1 MNGYG
6 ARAYQRVSV
15 DSGVAAA
22 DAHRLVL
29 MLFDG
34 ALEAIKLAQAQIAAG
49 NVAEKGRLLGKAV
62 RIVEEGLKASLDKD
76 AGGALARQLAALY
89 DYACLRLLQANLRND
104 HAALDEVGGLLA
116 DLRDAWARIGERA
129 PAVVPSSAANAAGSP
144 PPTVG
149 VAATPTARFFDDAS
163 TGPVRRVVVT
173 A

>member
-6 ARAYQRVSV
+6 ARAYQRVGV

-49 NVAEKGRLLGKAV
+49 NVAEKGRWLGKAV

-116 DLRDAWARIGERA
+116 DLRDAWARVGARA
-129 PAVVPSSAANAAGSP
+129 PAAPAENAADKAGAP
-144 PPTVG
+144 PPTFG
-149 VAATPTARFFDDAS
+149 AAAPPAARRFDDAN